1 MRLSKNTFFGAA
13 RAVVKFAA
21 SLFRTVPEYVSQSFT
36 EASPTAWD
44 WIAQP
49 ADVGSGDL
57 SEVQPVAWF
66 VSPPYEHVDTSA
78 GTVTVDVVADHF
90 NGIDRVEFFTNLE
103 QVTPVVVSIESSVT
117 SPTTGVGY
125 KVYRAT
131 VPVGSVNES
140 IVEIRAVVYPATAG
154 RPRVLQGVIEDVNIN
169 MEERAYP
176 EAMRGHFSLFRIL
189 TNSETTY
196 HISTSGDDGD
206 NVDGSLANPFKTPQR
221 AMKAIGDQTDEWKKH
236 VLVFQDNQQHD
247 LGTSSADG
255 FVANKHCPIVF
266 RGNTTDTGH
275 VDYRSA
281 ELGQSD
287 YGPSQTTPGQ
297 FRYTDAII
305 ALEDLNLRNGEIQ
318 FYNDFNQLMIVQRCM
333 FDSNTVA
340 MTAYD
345 DGSGLQTLSPAQS
358 GLYTGSSGPDMD
370 YFTFQQSTRFGA
382 MLVQTPAQA
391 TGHVNAILTNAE
403 SWPGRRTYIYDSEQY
418 GGGFGVGIVAQVGVK
433 TTNAT
438 LDTSHAPC
446 TVGLTNIGQSWG
458 CQMVFQR
465 DNNAVFYDTNDSY
478 VDGDKILVF
487 YKHAWRVY
495 EATQDSPD
503 TSDFDSWPTSNG
515 GDPLPEDNDFP
526 ITPTGWERK
535 DKHIDTW
542 QGETYQQY
550 TIAENYCLTNIT
562 MDDTSISQPFIWRI
576 TGKMKD
582 VLWRDWEVDSNNSS
596 KGFDPTLYS
605 QIFTPMD
612 HWIWKDC
619 TWTSGTQSN
628 IMLKMYDEGS
638 ERGWAIQ
645 RDLYG
650 PSGETRNAVWD
661 NVSFGDDAG
670 DNLTILTISD
680 EEYNNTGNGYLGGSL
695 NAPYGTDLEGAAAP
709 TTWPNFI
716 NLSGSPI
723 GWDITIRN
731 MDTPAI
737 GTALIV
743 DVDF

>member
-1 MRLSKNTFFGAA
+1 MELNQIVFLGAA
-13 RAVVKFAA
+13 RGVFRFVS
-21 SLFRTVPEYVSQSFT
+21 SLFRTVPEYVPSSFT
-36 EASPTAWD
+36 EPSPTGWD
-44 WIAQP
+44 WISQP
-49 ADVGSGDL
+49 ADVGTGAFA
-57 SEVQPVAWF
+57 EVQPVAWF
-66 VSPPYEHVDTSA
+66 VSPPYEHVDTTA
-78 GTVTVDVVADHF
+78 GTVTVDVVADHY

-103 QVTPVVVSIESSVT
+103 QETPVVVSAETVVT
-117 SPTTGVGY
+117 SPTTLVQY
-125 KVYRAT
+125 KTYRAT
-131 VPVGSVNES
+131 IPVGAVNNS

-154 RPRVLQGVIEDVNIN
+154 RPRVLQGIIEDVNIN
-169 MEERAYP
+169 TAEREYP

-189 TNSETTY
+189 TSSETTY
-196 HISTSGDDGD
+196 T
-206 NVDGSLANPFKTPQR
+206 VGSAGSYATPQL
-221 AMKAIGDQTDEWKKH
+221 AMSAIGDQSGLWEKH
-236 VLVFQDNQQHD
+236 VLVFQDNEQHD
-247 LGTSSADG
+247 LGTSSAAG
-255 FVANKHCPIVF
+255 FVANKHCPIIF
-266 RGNTTDTGH
+266 RGNTTNTGSA
-275 VDYRSA
+275 DYRSA

-287 YGPSQTTPGQ
+287 YGPLQTTPGQ
-297 FRYTDAII
+297 FRYTNAII
-305 ALEDLNLRNGEIQ
+305 SLEDLNLRNGEIQ
-318 FYNDFNQLMIVQRCM
+318 FYNNFNQLMIVKRCL

-340 MTAYD
+340 MVEYD
-345 DGSGLQTLSPAQS
+345 DGSGLQTLSPPQS
-358 GLYTGSSGPDMD
+358 GIYTGSSGPDQD
-370 YFTFQQSTRFGA
+370 YFEFQQSTRFGA
-382 MLVQTPAQA
+382 MVVQTPAQA
-391 TGHVNAILTNAE
+391 TGYVNAILTSADT
-403 SWPGRRTYIYDSEQY
+403 WAGRRTYIYDSEQY

-478 VDGDKILVF
+478 VAGDRILVF

-495 EATQDSPD
+495 EALVNSPS
-503 TSDFDSWPTSNG
+503 TADFDAWPSSNG
-515 GDPLPEDNDFP
+515 GSPLPEDNDFP

-562 MDDTSISQPFIWRI
+562 MDSTSISQPFIWRI

-582 VLWRDWEVDSNNSS
+582 VLWRDWLVDSNNST
-596 KGFDPTLYS
+596 KGFDPNLYS

-619 TWTSGTQSN
+619 TWTSETQSN
-628 IMLKMYDEGS
+628 IMLKMYDAGS

-650 PSGETRNAVWD
+650 PSGVTRNAVWD
-661 NVSFGDDAG
+661 NVSFGDNPG

-680 EEYNNTGNGYLGGSL
+680 EEFNNSGNGYLGGSL
-695 NAPYGTDLEGAAAP
+695 NSPYGTDLEGATIP
-709 TTWPNFI
+709 TVWPNFT
-716 NLSGSPI
+716 NLSGDPV
-723 GWDITIRN
+723 GWDITTRN
-731 MDTPAI
+731 MSTPAI